1 MLSNSYD
8 RAYFDA
14 CFDAQG
20 EAIAAGDDA
29 WPKIAIF
36 ATEAAACGQYTA
48 DDAETIFTRVVN
60 AAKLAAIHERSENGK
75 KANISKLRQFLHLG
89 ARFGTDTI
97 EAAARVYRTHYAQ
110 GADLKSAY
118 PAYVDVARAQL
129 KADMLLGDSEILE
142 AMLKGEAKASTAET
156 KIKQALKAIEA
167 AQKLRTEE
175 GERDLPELGDA
186 ASLLARALT
195 MVEDDR
201 KHREWMA
208 SRPVARI
215 AA

>member
-1 MLSNSYD
+1 MLTNAHD

-14 CFDAQG
+14 RFDECG
-20 EAIAAGDDA
+20 EAIAAGKDA
-29 WPKIAIF
+29 WPKAALY

-48 DDAETIFTRVVN
+48 DDADAVFARIVR
-60 AAKLAAIHERSENGK
+60 AANLAAIHERSEGGL
-75 KANISKLRQFLHLG
+75 KANISKLRQFLHVG
-89 ARFGTDTI
+89 AKFGTDPI
-97 EAAARVYRTHYAQ
+97 ERAAYLYGKLHGT

-129 KADMLLGDSEILE
+129 KADMLLDDDDIER
-142 AMLKGEAKASTAET
+142 AMFKGEAKPSTAET
-156 KIKQALKAIEA
+156 KIKQALKAIES
-167 AQKLRTEE
+167 AQKLRVAE

-195 MVEDDR
+195 IVEDDR

>member
-1 MLSNSYD
+1 MATNYRSVDDLNSLLD
-8 RAYFDA
+8 D
-14 CFDAQG
+14 CG
-20 EAIAAGDDA
+20 VAIAAGKDA
-29 WPKIAIF
+29 WPK
-36 ATEAAACGQYTA
+36 AALVACEGAALGHYTA
-48 DDAETIFTRVVN
+48 DDADAIFGRIVR
-60 AAKLAAIHERSENGK
+60 AANLAAVHERSEGGL
-75 KANISKLRQFLHLG
+75 KANISKLRQFLHVG
-89 ARFGTDTI
+89 AKFGTDTL
-97 EAAARVYRTHYAQ
+97 ERAAYLYGKLHAS

-129 KADMLLGDSEILE
+129 KSDALLDDDAIEH
-142 AMLKGEAKASTAET
+142 AMGKGEAKASTAET

-167 AQKLRTEE
+167 AQKLRASE

-195 MVEDDR
+195 MVEDER

>member
-1 MLSNSYD
+1 MATNYRTADDLNSLLD
-8 RAYFDA
+8 D
-14 CFDAQG
+14 CG
-20 EAIAAGDDA
+20 VAIAAGKDA
-29 WPKIAIF
+29 WPKAGLLACEGAALGHFTSDDADAIF
-36 ATEAAACGQYTA
+36 ARIIRAA
-48 DDAETIFTRVVN
+48 N
-60 AAKLAAIHERSENGK
+60 LAAIHERSEGGL
-75 KANISKLRQFLHLG
+75 KANISKLRQFLHVG
-89 ARFGTDTI
+89 AKFGTDTL
-97 EAAARVYRTHYAQ
+97 ERAAYLYGKLHAS

-118 PAYVDVARAQL
+118 PAYVDVCRAQL
-129 KADMLLGDSEILE
+129 KADALLDDDAIEH
-142 AMLKGEAKASTAET
+142 AMGKGEAKASTAES

-167 AQKLRTEE
+167 AQKLRAAE

-195 MVEDDR
+195 MVEDER

>member
-1 MLSNSYD
+1 MLSNSHD

-20 EAIAAGDDA
+20 EALAHGKDA
-29 WPKIAIF
+29 WPKIALY

-48 DDAETIFTRVVN
+48 DDAEAIFTRVVKS
-60 AAKLAAIHERSENGK
+60 AALASVHDRSENGL
-75 KANISKLRQFLHLG
+75 KANISKLRQFLHMG

-97 EAAARVYRTHYAQ
+97 ESAARLYATLHAQ
-110 GADLKSAY
+110 GAELKSAY

-129 KADMLLGDSEILE
+129 KADALLDDADIER
-142 AMLKGEAKASTAET
+142 AMLKGDAKPSTSES

-167 AQKLRTEE
+167 AQKLREAE
-175 GERDLPELGDA
+175 GERDMPELGDA

-195 MVEDDR
+195 LVEDER
-201 KHREWMA
+201 KHREWLA

>member
-1 MLSNSYD
+1 MTTNYRTADDLNSLLD
-8 RAYFDA
+8 D
-14 CFDAQG
+14 CG
-20 EAIAAGDDA
+20 VAIAAGKDA
-29 WPKIAIF
+29 WPKAGLL
-36 ATEAAACGQYTA
+36 ACEGAALGHFTA
-48 DDAETIFTRVVN
+48 DDADAIFGRIIR
-60 AAKLAAIHERSENGK
+60 AANLAAIHERSEGGL
-75 KANISKLRQFLHLG
+75 KANISKLRQFLHVG
-89 ARFGTDTI
+89 AKFGTDTL
-97 EAAARVYRTHYAQ
+97 ERAAYLYGKLHGS

-118 PAYVDVARAQL
+118 PAYVDVCRAQL
-129 KADMLLGDSEILE
+129 KADALLDDDAIEH
-142 AMLKGEAKASTAET
+142 AMGKGEAKASTAES

-167 AQKLRTEE
+167 AQKLRAVE

-195 MVEDDR
+195 MVEDER